1 MDAVTRLVVQGELES
16 VTPIK
21 DATDDMRSAFN
32 LETKHFRILGHK
44 SLQIKTAKGYESIR
58 KNQFAEKRGTQRG
71 ASLIWLFSR

>member
-58 KNQFAEKRGTQRG
+58 KNQFAEKRNAKRCI
-71 ASLIWLFSR
+71 SDLVVF